1 MALNMKSEL
10 TVNFCMLLFQLNLQG
25 NQKGPD
31 GMLEQFQQM
40 LSQHMMAMRGVP
52 GPMGLTG
59 LPGPEGPNGEPGIKG
74 EPGDVGLPVS
84 FNVWAIKFDNVFQTF
99 SSLMSLKRFC

>member
-1 MALNMKSEL
+1 MYY
-10 TVNFCMLLFQLNLQG
+10 FQLNLQG

-40 LSQHMMAMRGVP
+40 LSQHMMAMRGTD

-59 LPGPEGPNGEPGIKG
+59 PSGPVGPNGDPGLKG
-74 EPGDVGLPVS
+74 EPGDVGLPVRS
-84 FNVWAIKFDNVFQTF
+84 EK
-99 SSLMSLKRFC
+99 